1 MAPDCAGSQVA
12 AEGRL
17 MMFDRANGGTELLHV
32 NFAQCR
38 EALVAGGFISA
49 LQLEADIAALTLR
62 SSRRLRR

>member
-1 MAPDCAGSQVA
+1 
-12 AEGRL
+12 

-38 EALVAGGFISA
+38 EALVAGGFIST